1 MLKIKLM
8 FVGVVAILILVAG
21 GALAFVVSGQTAP
34 NFRLI
39 DSNGQKHSLSDYKGK
54 FVVME
59 WFNPD
64 CPFVK
69 KHYNSGNMPNL
80 QKAYTAKGVVWLSVN
95 SSAPGKQGSYTPQG
109 FNKYMKDKGA
119 APTAVLL
126 DTKGRVGRLYG
137 AKTTPGMFIID
148 PKGILIYQGAID
160 DTPGT
165 HIADLKT
172 AKNYVRAALDAA
184 MNGKPVAVSTT
195 KSYGCSV
202 KY

>member
-1 MLKIKLM
+1 MLRNKM
-8 FVGVVAILILVAG
+8 FLGVIAVFFLFTGLSSAQ
-21 GALAFVVSGQTAP
+21 VVSGQASP
-34 NFRLI
+34 NFTLT
-39 DSNGQKHSLSDYKGK
+39 DTNGQKHSLADYKGK
-54 FVVME
+54 FVVLE

-80 QKAYTAKGVVWLSVN
+80 QKQYTSKGVVWLSIN

-109 FNKYMKDKGA
+109 FNQFVKDKGA
-119 APTAVLL
+119 SPTEVLL
-126 DTKGRVGRLYG
+126 DTDGKIGRLYN
-137 AKTTPGMFIID
+137 AQTTPSMYVID
-148 PKGILIYQGAID
+148 PKGILVYQGAID
-160 DTPGT
+160 DTPS
-165 HIADLKT
+165 ADAADVKT
-172 AKNYVRAALDAA
+172 AKNYVSAALDEA